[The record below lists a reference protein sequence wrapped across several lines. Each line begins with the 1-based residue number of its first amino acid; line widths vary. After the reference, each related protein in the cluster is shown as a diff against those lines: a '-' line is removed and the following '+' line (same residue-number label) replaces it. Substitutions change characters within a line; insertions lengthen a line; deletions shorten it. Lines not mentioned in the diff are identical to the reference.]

1 MVSKYIMFLLCGVR
15 HVVHFLRHFD
25 DAFGGVNGS
34 GEGGGQSVA
43 VDVVDLVQAGDRV
56 QHILDVGALKRKK

>member
-1 MVSKYIMFLLCGVR
+1 MVSKELMFLLCGVS

-25 DAFGGVNGS
+25 DIFGGVDGG
-34 GEGGGQSVA
+34 GEGGEAVA

-56 QHILDVGALKRKK
+56 QNILDVGAL